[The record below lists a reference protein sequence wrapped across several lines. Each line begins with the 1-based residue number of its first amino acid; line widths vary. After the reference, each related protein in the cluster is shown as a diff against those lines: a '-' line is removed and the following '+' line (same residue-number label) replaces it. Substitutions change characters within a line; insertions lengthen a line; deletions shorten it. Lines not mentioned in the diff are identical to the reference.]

1 MTKQM
6 PLKPTSL
13 FPQAQ
18 TPLFLMP
25 KQNLK
30 LRAWFSWNHSCCSW
44 THPSSLPPSTSHLAG
59 AWGRNQTRWACGGQ
73 VGAQSLQS
81 TTGPLTGA
89 KVSLGEKPFACK
101 GHAQPFQGVFLQLP
115 TTQTGKRDPWTFAR
129 QQSPLIHQVSLSPF
143 SHRVPVAE
151 GRHQVFWV
159 LHGAAG
165 SAQLQTCKIGTI
177 SFGNKLKRNCGSSKT
192 ILDRDWY
199 AFLSL

>member
-1 MTKQM
+1 M

-25 KQNLK
+25 KQNLE
-30 LRAWFSWNHSCCSW
+30 LRAWFSWNLSCCSW

-101 GHAQPFQGVFLQLP
+101 GICQWPCTFQGVFLQLP

-129 QQSPLIHQVSLSPF
+129 QQSPHSSGL
-143 SHRVPVAE
+143 PVTTFPQRPCCRGE
-151 GRHQVFWV
+151 TPG
-159 LHGAAG
+159 
-165 SAQLQTCKIGTI
+165 
-177 SFGNKLKRNCGSSKT
+177 
-192 ILDRDWY
+192 
-199 AFLSL
+199 FLSATWGSWVCTTADVQNWHHFIWKQTKEKLWIIQNNTR